1 MEPAHVHCHEPF
13 QDQARSRAG
22 LYRYLE
28 EPRQPAGQ
36 RAGLQELQPAAGP
49 TTEEYTLFASHATWE
64 SRSAFEDW
72 THSEAFRAAHANAGS
87 RREIYLGPP
96 QLECF
101 EVAL

>member
-1 MEPAHVHCHEPF
+1 MFIAMNRFKIKPGHE
-13 QDQARSRAG
+13 QDFINIWKNRDSLLASVPG
-22 LYRYLE
+22 FKNFNL
-28 EPRQPAGQ
+28 
-36 RAGLQELQPAAGP
+36 LQGP

-72 THSEAFRAAHANAGS
+72 THSDAFRAAHANAGS